1 MQTHEDGP
9 QIVRVTKEFFLPDAD
24 LKRLLKLGPNQFIVE
39 MKRSSSAMTRRG
51 EALNLH
57 GCIVTVVET

>member
-9 QIVRVTKEFFLPDAD
+9 QIVRVTKEFFLPDAE
-24 LKRLLKLGPNQFIVE
+24 LKRLLQLGPNQHIVE
-39 MKRSSSAMTRRG
+39 VKRSSGMTRRG

-57 GCIVTVVET
+57 GCVVTVVEI